1 MPISRKVLAWAI
13 AAAILAVLVV
23 SVGPYIIGPESIVG
37 SKNVLTKARR
47 IPLPVDGPES
57 LEWDPKGE
65 GPYVG
70 VTDGRIL
77 KWRGED
83 LGWVEYGYSTPH
95 RVEPAC
101 GRPLG
106 LSFEKKSGD
115 LYFCDG
121 YFGVMKV
128 GPKGG
133 LAEKVV
139 DEVEGQKIMFANQM
153 DIDEEDD
160 VIYLNDS
167 SDTYHFGPCG
177 FHFGAHGAVIFL
189 DGSGGVTEKTGR
201 AIRYDKK
208 TKEAKVI
215 MDHLHFPNGLAISK
229 DGSFVLSC
237 EVPTQ
242 VVHRY
247 WVKGPKAG
255 TRDIFAKLPGYA
267 DNIRRTEMGDFW
279 VALHSKKTP
288 FSRISMA
295 HPWIGKFFMKTLKM
309 ELLVFLFEGGKPH
322 TAAVKLSGET
332 GEVVEI
338 LEDSDGKTMNFV
350 SEVQEKDGKLWFGS
364 VFLPSIW
371 VLDRW

>member
-1 MPISRKVLAWAI
+1 MKRELF
-13 AAAILAVLVV
+13 
-23 SVGPYIIGPESIVG
+23 E
-37 SKNVLTKARR
+37 
-47 IPLPVDGPES
+47 
-57 LEWDPKGE
+57 PK
-65 GPYVG
+65 
-70 VTDGRIL
+70 
-77 KWRGED
+77 
-83 LGWVEYGYSTPH
+83 
-95 RVEPAC
+95 VEPAC

-133 LAEKVV
+133 LAEKVM

-160 VIYLNDS
+160 VIYFNDS
-167 SDTYHFGPCG
+167 SDTYHFG
-177 FHFGAHGAVIFL
+177 
-189 DGSGGVTEKTGR
+189 

-208 TKEAKVI
+208 TREAKVI
-215 MDHLHFPNGLAISK
+215 MDHLHFPNVLAISK
-229 DGSFVLSC
+229 DGSFLLSC

-255 TRDIFAKLPGYA
+255 TRDIFAKIPGYA
-267 DNIRRTEMGDFW
+267 DNIRRTETGDFW

-295 HPWIGKFFMKTLKM
+295 HLWIGN
-309 ELLVFLFEGGKPH
+309 
-322 TAAVKLSGET
+322 S
-332 GEVVEI
+332 
-338 LEDSDGKTMNFV
+338 S
-350 SEVQEKDGKLWFGS
+350 
-364 VFLPSIW
+364 
-371 VLDRW
+371 

>member
-13 AAAILAVLVV
+13 PTAILAVLVV
-23 SVGPYIIGPESIVG
+23 FVGPYIIGPESIVG
-37 SKNVLTKARR
+37 SKNVLTTARM
-47 IPLPVDGPES
+47 IPVPVDGPES

-65 GPYVG
+65 GPYIG
-70 VTDGRIL
+70 VIDGRIL

-83 LGWVEYGYSTPH
+83 LGWVEYAYSTPH
-95 RVEPAC
+95 RENCSSHKVEPAC

-106 LSFEKKSGD
+106 LSFEKKSGE

-160 VIYLNDS
+160 AIYFNDS
-167 SDTYHFGPCG
+167 SDTYHFGDVFYTFLCG
-177 FHFGAHGAVIFL
+177 
-189 DGSGGVTEKTGR
+189 EKTGR

-229 DGSFVLSC
+229 NGSFVLSC
-237 EVPTQ
+237 EAPTQ
-242 VVHRY
+242 LVHRY

-267 DNIRRTEMGDFW
+267 DNIRRTETGDFW

-295 HPWIGKFFMKTLKM
+295 HPWIGKFFMKTLKV
-309 ELLVFLFEGGKPH
+309 ELLVFFFEGGKPH
-322 TAAVKLSGET
+322 AAAVKLSGET
-332 GEVVEI
+332 GEVLEI
-338 LEDSDGKTMNFV
+338 LEDSDGKTMKFV

-364 VFLPSIW
+364 VFLPSVW